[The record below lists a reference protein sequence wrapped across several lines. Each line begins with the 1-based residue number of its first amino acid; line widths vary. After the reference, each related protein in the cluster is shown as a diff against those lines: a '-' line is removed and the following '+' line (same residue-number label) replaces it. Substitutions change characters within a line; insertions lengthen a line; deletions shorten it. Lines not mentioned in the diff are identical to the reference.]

1 MDNLDDLMH
10 QQVLRLLEKPELT
23 ASEMEV
29 CRKYLND
36 RGGRG
41 GKHYTS
47 GYQPEP
53 VQTEW
58 DDITFDEVKVLNE
71 EPVND

>member
-23 ASEMEV
+23 SAELEV

-41 GKHYTS
+41 GKHYTE
-47 GYQPEP
+47 GYSSAPM
-53 VQTEW
+53 QTEW
-58 DDITFDEVKVLNE
+58 DGVAFDDVKVLSE
-71 EPVND
+71 EPSRD

>member
-10 QQVLRLLEKPELT
+10 QQVLRLLQKPELT

-41 GKHYTS
+41 GKHYTEGFES
-47 GYQPEP
+47 EAM
-53 VQTEW
+53 QTAW
-58 DDITFDEVKVLNE
+58 DDITFDDVKVLNE
-71 EPVND
+71 DKGDG

>member
-23 ASEMEV
+23 AAEMEV
-29 CRKYLND
+29 CRKYLNH

-41 GKHYTS
+41 GKHYTE
-47 GYQPEP
+47 GYKAETL
-53 VQTEW
+53 QTAW
-58 DDITFDEVKVLNE
+58 DDIEFDDVKVT
-71 EPVND
+71 ND

>member
-23 ASEMEV
+23 AAEMEV

-41 GKHYTS
+41 GKHYTE
-47 GYQPEP
+47 GFKPDAI
-53 VQTEW
+53 QTDWEGV
-58 DDITFDEVKVLNE
+58 TFDDVKVLDE
-71 EPVND
+71 EPSRD

>member
-23 ASEMEV
+23 SAELEV

-41 GKHYTS
+41 GKHYTEGFTS
-47 GYQPEP
+47 ELM
-53 VQTEW
+53 QTEW
-58 DDITFDEVKVLNE
+58 DGVTFDEVKVLSE
-71 EPVND
+71 EPSRD